1 MDPVESLI
9 YLRLLSRQR
18 INGTDLPIGELGY
31 TQCAYIV
38 AVLRYL

>member
-9 YLRLLSRQR
+9 YLRLLSRQK
-18 INGTDLPIGELGY
+18 INGTDLPIGKLGY
-31 TQCAYIV
+31 TQCAYI